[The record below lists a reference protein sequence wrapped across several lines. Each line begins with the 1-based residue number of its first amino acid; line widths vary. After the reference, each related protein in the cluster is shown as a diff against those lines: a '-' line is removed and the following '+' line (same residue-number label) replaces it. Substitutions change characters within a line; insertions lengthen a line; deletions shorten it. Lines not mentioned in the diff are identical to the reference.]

1 MTENPRSE
9 SVPVVAIVIGV
20 AIALIAAAVVIAAFV
35 SDDAPPPTPEI
46 LREDPRKNAP
56 LREADPHGR

>member
-1 MTENPRSE
+1 MTPDPRPE
-9 SVPVVAIVIGV
+9 SVPVVAIIIGV
-20 AIALIAAAVVIAAFV
+20 AIFLLAAGLVIAAFV
-35 SDDAPPPTPEI
+35 SDDPPPRTPEI